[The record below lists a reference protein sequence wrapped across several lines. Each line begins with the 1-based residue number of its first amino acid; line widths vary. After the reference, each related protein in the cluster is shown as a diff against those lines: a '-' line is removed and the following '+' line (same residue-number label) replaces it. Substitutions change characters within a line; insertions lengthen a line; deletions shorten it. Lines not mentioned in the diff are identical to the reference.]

1 MVKGITANDVNNNR
15 PGVDTDDLF
24 QLNLDGQQV
33 TQKTAGSG
41 VDDRV
46 RTVIPRNALQG
57 LPVHKVDLRVT
68 DDLRLGGSRK
78 ATLILEVFNVFNHAN
93 YGSYATSLSATSA
106 ATTAAFGRPQ
116 QIDGNAYVPRQAQLG
131 FRIAF

>member
-1 MVKGITANDVNNNR
+1 
-15 PGVDTDDLF
+15 
-24 QLNLDGQQV
+24 
-33 TQKTAGSG
+33 
-41 VDDRV
+41 
-46 RTVIPRNALQG
+46 VIPRNALQG
-57 LPVHKVDLRVT
+57 LPLHKVDLRVT
-68 DDLRLGGSRK
+68 DDLRLSGSRK

-93 YGSYATSLSATSA
+93 YGSYATSLSATNA